1 MDKKQKLELLKDIK
15 NPLRIT
21 NRDVEDLK
29 SRVDKIEQDPPL
41 PIKGVDYFTE
51 EELQGMCEYV
61 QSQIHQGVD
70 GEQGIQGEKG
80 EQGIQGETG
89 PQGEQG
95 PAGRNGIDGET
106 PDINKI
112 IKEVIKQIPK
122 PKDGKSPDILE
133 VVALV
138 KKELNLPETDKV
150 MMKDDLITFLK
161 KGGFRGGGAT
171 LLSQLQDVNLSNL
184 TQTNGKYDLG
194 SGKVKTI
201 VAGSN
206 ITVDSTDPQ
215 NPIVSSTATTTSEIS
230 IVTGMDGGGASS
242 TYGGTLGRPIIY
254 GGHAS
259 TYFPSENTIIGGGL
273 ATTTGIPFS
282 GGLA

>member
-89 PQGEQG
+89 P
-95 PAGRNGIDGET
+95 
-106 PDINKI
+106 
-112 IKEVIKQIPK
+112 
-122 PKDGKSPDILE
+122 
-133 VVALV
+133 
-138 KKELNLPETDKV
+138 
-150 MMKDDLITFLK
+150 
-161 KGGFRGGGAT
+161 
-171 LLSQLQDVNLSNL
+171 
-184 TQTNGKYDLG
+184 
-194 SGKVKTI
+194 
-201 VAGSN
+201 
-206 ITVDSTDPQ
+206 
-215 NPIVSSTATTTSEIS
+215 
-230 IVTGMDGGGASS
+230 
-242 TYGGTLGRPIIY
+242 
-254 GGHAS
+254 
-259 TYFPSENTIIGGGL
+259 
-273 ATTTGIPFS
+273 
-282 GGLA
+282 